1 MKQTSPKRSS
11 TSHEPNSA
19 IRKEQGAQETP
30 PRRAWRAEH
39 VGERRN
45 HGDGAVGTKTKRSSH
60 SGAHRDHV
68 GRLGE
73 GGGVLDRR
81 DHVRPRMAELRPA
94 PKKTKSRGGAGL
106 PRATRS
112 GLG

>member
-39 VGERRN
+39 VGEWRN
-45 HGDGAVGTKTKRSSH
+45 HGDGTVGTKAKRSSH

-73 GGGVLDRR
+73 GGDVLDRR
-81 DHVRPRMAELRPA
+81 DHGEVED
-94 PKKTKSRGGAGL
+94 GGAPAGSEEDDVA
-106 PRATRS
+106 RWR
-112 GLG
+112 